1 MWIQYIPE
9 DDATGFVKKEYDL
22 AIKRSGHVAP
32 IVKCMSLNPS
42 ILSSSM

>member
-9 DDATGFVKKEYDL
+9 DGATGFVKKEYDL